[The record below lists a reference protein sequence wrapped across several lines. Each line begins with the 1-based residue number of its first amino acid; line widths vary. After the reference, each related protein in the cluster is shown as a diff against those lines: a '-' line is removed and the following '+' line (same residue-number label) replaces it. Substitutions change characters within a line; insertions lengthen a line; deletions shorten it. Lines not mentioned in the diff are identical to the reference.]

1 VSYERLEG
9 CMRIVATTIEFN
21 TERLPKQ
28 KSSISQITDFIK
40 ENY

>member
-9 CMRIVATTIEFN
+9 CMRIVATTTEFN

-28 KSSISQITDFIK
+28 KPSILQITDFIK